1 MVSTYGDK
9 LIMHLTSH
17 AHAKSSLVLLNLS
30 RHPEKSNRSFKVFVD
45 ATDNREVGQTTPP
58 IFLTLCFRLR
68 NFVLLLN
75 IGGQMCGAAL

>member
-30 RHPEKSNRSFKVFVD
+30 RHAGHSKSVD
-45 ATDNREVGQTTPP
+45 APDDGKAGQTRPP
-58 IFLTLCFRLR
+58 IFLALCF
-68 NFVLLLN
+68 
-75 IGGQMCGAAL
+75 

>member
-30 RHPEKSNRSFKVFVD
+30 RHAGHSKSVD
-45 ATDNREVGQTTPP
+45 APDGRSNKATDISRSL
-58 IFLTLCFRLR
+58 FLT
-68 NFVLLLN
+68 
-75 IGGQMCGAAL
+75 